1 MNRNNI
7 PQIDSFLLGVPK
19 AGTTWLSN
27 VLTRHPGISVS
38 YPKEVNEV
46 ASHKGTFK
54 RDNSEPNWNR
64 YSRSFSSKGKKIDC
78 SISAFACPVAPSR
91 IHSLWPEAKFIVC
104 VREPISRA
112 ISHWKMILEIR
123 EDIENGEDWTEFRN
137 AWQDIRLR
145 ENSLYGRC
153 MERWTRLFPLDR
165 FLIID
170 SKDMK
175 NNPEQKIREVFLHMG
190 MRDAE
195 IELDRV
201 FSNPGENRRENTF
214 LGNFLNQM
222 EGLIPSS
229 LRVRI
234 ANFLRGRGFNPYKL
248 PLISRR
254 IMDRPGVPGDPYK
267 EGHEEVKEDLILFSK
282 LTNFDVNDWISEI
295 TQRTSQD

>member
-1 MNRNNI
+1 
-7 PQIDSFLLGVPK
+7 
-19 AGTTWLSN
+19 
-27 VLTRHPGISVS
+27 
-38 YPKEVNEV
+38 
-46 ASHKGTFK
+46 
-54 RDNSEPNWNR
+54 
-64 YSRSFSSKGKKIDC
+64 
-78 SISAFACPVAPSR
+78 
-91 IHSLWPEAKFIVC
+91 
-104 VREPISRA
+104 
-112 ISHWKMILEIR
+112 
-123 EDIENGEDWTEFRN
+123 
-137 AWQDIRLR
+137 
-145 ENSLYGRC
+145 
-153 MERWTRLFPLDR
+153 
-165 FLIID
+165 
-170 SKDMK
+170 
-175 NNPEQKIREVFLHMG
+175 MG